1 MTENIDTY
9 VMPEES
15 DKFLAEV
22 LPASDPLRITWEVL
36 TDEEK
41 EGYLSAALRKLEGIH
56 FIGDKANFYQ
66 PLQFPRVARGLPVNF
81 EKAPMEIKRAQALC
95 AADIARGE
103 LYIRRRNKDFCVAFG
118 LAAETPAPSATE
130 KRLEELLHRWVTRC
144 RKV

>member
-41 EGYLSAALRKLEGIH
+41 EGYLSAAHIHTLGIRT
-56 FIGDKANFYQ
+56 
-66 PLQFPRVARGLPVNF
+66 PRAMQITTL
-81 EKAPMEIKRAQALC
+81 
-95 AADIARGE
+95 
-103 LYIRRRNKDFCVAFG
+103 
-118 LAAETPAPSATE
+118 
-130 KRLEELLHRWVTRC
+130 
-144 RKV
+144 